1 MRLGEGVR
9 VALDSLRA
17 YKLRTFLTVLGNIVA
32 VTSVIAV
39 VSLID
44 GADAFVR
51 REIADEGSNVVTLRS
66 VDELAVLTNL
76 DSFLE
81 SLHNPDITLA
91 DYRALREAD
100 LPGVLRVAATNT
112 GAARAEMN
120 GLSLAD
126 VTVQGWTADY
136 PFFLDRGDDD
146 SPDRGLAAGRHFSPF
161 EDEHSRQVCVVGAE
175 IPARLGR
182 GGDVLGKTLRVGG
195 RHLEIVGVLAE
206 KPKGL
211 GSDPN
216 RVVLLPLGRHL
227 KMFGGQRSLD
237 VRVLCDD
244 VSGIQGVQ
252 QEVETWMRIRH
263 QLRPGEKN
271 DFAVTSSEGIVAL
284 WQSISRAIFSA
295 LILLVAISLVVGGV
309 VIMNVMLVSVA
320 QRTREVGLRKAL
332 GARRSDILGQFL
344 AESVVLSLTGG
355 VLGTL
360 LGFGLASLVSVLSP
374 LPYSV
379 EIWSIVA
386 GLTVTFAVGVFFGLY
401 PANRAASLDPVEALR
416 RE

>member
-1 MRLGEGVR
+1 MRLGESVR

-66 VDELAVLTNL
+66 VDELAALTNL
-76 DSFLE
+76 DAFLE

-91 DYRALREAD
+91 DYRALREAG

-112 GAARAEMN
+112 GSARAEMN

-136 PFFLDRGDDD
+136 PFFLDRGDAD

-161 EDEHSRQVCVVGAE
+161 EDEHSRQVCVVGAD

-182 GGDVLGKTLRVGG
+182 GGDVLGRTLRVGG

-237 VRVLCDD
+237 VRILCDD
-244 VSGIQGVQ
+244 VSGIEEVQ
-252 QEVETWMRIRH
+252 QQVETWMRIRH
-263 QLRPGEKN
+263 KLRPGEAN

-332 GARRSDILGQFL
+332 GARRADILGQFL
-344 AESVVLSLTGG
+344 AESVALSLTGG

-360 LGFGLASLVSVLSP
+360 LGFGLASLVSVLTP
-374 LPYSV
+374 LPYRV

-386 GLTVTFAVGVFFGLY
+386 GLAVTFAVGVFFGLY